1 MSITIQTGKIKTNV
15 HLSKIAVQYN
25 NAAFVMEKLAP
36 AFPVNKESDKF
47 RKYKRDG
54 YFSGAPKRADGAPA
68 EEASLSY
75 DDDTYTTFE
84 RAIKDIV
91 TDRAMNNADDVFN
104 LKADTTK
111 FLTEKIKLGVELDAA
126 ILLTGATGGI
136 SSASPD
142 HVVTPS
148 NLWDDYTNSDPESD
162 IATGKEAVSAR
173 TARVPN
179 VILIP
184 PHVERYLAHHPQV
197 KELRKYWD
205 PTALTK
211 GGLPNRLWD
220 MEVVIAP
227 AIYDSAKQ
235 GIATATMAY
244 VWGKNVILAYV
255 NPADTITLARTFVLK
270 SRNMQVTTW
279 RDDEREGDWIRV
291 VNNYVPKMICS
302 DCGYLL
308 ASVIT

>member
-15 HLSKIAVQYN
+15 HLSKIAVQYS
-25 NAAFVMEKLAP
+25 NASFVMENLAP
-36 AFPVNKESDKF
+36 YFPVKKESDKF

-75 DDDTYTTFE
+75 DEDTYTTYE
-84 RAIKDIV
+84 RAVKDIV

-126 ILLTGATGGI
+126 ILLTGVTGGI
-136 SSASPD
+136 SSSSPD

-148 NLWDDYTNSDPESD
+148 NLWDDYTNSDPEND
-162 IATGKEAVSAR
+162 ISTGKEAITAR
-173 TARVPN
+173 TARMPN

-184 PHVERYLAHHPQV
+184 PHVEKYLAHHPQI
-197 KELRKYWD
+197 KEMRKYTD
-205 PTALTK
+205 PNMLTK
-211 GGLPNRLWD
+211 GGLPGTLWD
-220 MEVVIAP
+220 LKVVIAP
-227 AIYDSAKQ
+227 AIYNSAVQ
-235 GIATATMAY
+235 GLNPTMAY
-244 VWGKNVILAYV
+244 AWGKNCIIAYV
-255 NPADTITLARTFVLK
+255 NPSDTITLARTFVLS

-291 VNNYVPKMICS
+291 VNNYVQKMICS

-308 ASVIT
+308 SGVIT

>member
-1 MSITIQTGKIKTNV
+1 MALTIQTGKIKTNQ
-15 HLSKIAVQYN
+15 HLSKIAVQYT
-25 NAAFVMEKLAP
+25 NAAFVADALAP
-36 AFPVNKESDKF
+36 SFLVNKESDKF

-68 EEASLSY
+68 EEASLAY
-75 DDDTYTTFE
+75 DDDTYSTYE

-104 LKADTTK
+104 LKADATM
-111 FLTEKIKLGVELDAA
+111 FLTEKIKLGIELDAA

-142 HVVTPS
+142 HVVTPT

-162 IATGKEAVSAR
+162 ISTGKEAITAR
-173 TARVPN
+173 TGRMPN

-184 PHVERYLAHHPQV
+184 PHVERFLAHHPQV
-197 KELRKYWD
+197 KELRKYTD
-205 PTALTK
+205 PSMLTK
-211 GGLPNRLWD
+211 GGLPGTLWD
-220 MEVVIAP
+220 MKVVIAP
-227 AIYDSAKQ
+227 AIYNSAVQ
-235 GIATATMAY
+235 GLDPVMAY
-244 VWGKNVILAYV
+244 VWGKNVVIGYV
-255 NPADTITLARTFVLK
+255 NPADTITLARTFVVK

-279 RDDEREGDWIRV
+279 RDEEREGDWIRV
-291 VNNYVPKMICS
+291 VNNYVPKIICS

-308 ASVIT
+308 TGVIV